1 MRRGKS
7 QAVYKFLPGMW
18 VSEKNDYGR
27 TITAEIKNWNNK
39 KMENIYHNFI
49 EGEIKRQIIMFG
61 EKGGDIRAFNLEG
74 DNCFVIVEPAC
85 NEGIPD
91 IVGVMSPLLFY
102 CGSCHHTFQ
111 LNNQSQINNNTWK
124 CSNCGS
130 HSIKQLQMIYTCE
143 CGYAQPIKRPY
154 VKGIKTDLLYK
165 PNQNPYKMFYMDGN
179 AEKPAEFSIVCPN
192 CSSWLIPDNAE
203 SSRNYKPFS
212 LSIINLVDK
221 KSGDF
226 FEKGI
231 EAQKIVIAKWFEK
244 VSQKQFDDIVNNVE
258 LAFSP
263 ANRNSE
269 QRKKAEEQIKS
280 LIELGFIKEENFDSA
295 VNEILAKDKKGGSVE
310 DFAAECDSLFSK
322 MKSKDEKLYN
332 FWISSYAYKLMQYN
346 TLKNAKTVITLEDS
360 INKQLELEFIESKDD
375 ILKLNNKLGI
385 KDMQVSCD
393 VEVISCTYGYTRKTA
408 DPVISSEQ
416 NKKCRLKLNA
426 FDRAKDINATL
437 VYGAK
442 LETEGI
448 LFEISQS
455 KIIEW
460 LYKNKIIEEEQL
472 PDLDDEVSVKKWYA
486 EYVNGNAVSM
496 FGEIDEAE
504 KITKNVFSLLHSMSH
519 AFIKTAGEIS
529 GLSSNS
535 LTEIIIVETASIF
548 VYAQTTQALPLGALS
563 GMAENNYALFLKK
576 TYEDNKNCVFDPIC
590 TERDGTKCS
599 ACLIIPEISCKNFNN
614 ELGRKFL
621 YNIENMENPMIG
633 FWEM

>member
-1 MRRGKS
+1 M
-7 QAVYKFLPGMW
+7 
-18 VSEKNDYGR
+18 
-27 TITAEIKNWNNK
+27 
-39 KMENIYHNFI
+39 
-49 EGEIKRQIIMFG
+49 
-61 EKGGDIRAFNLEG
+61 
-74 DNCFVIVEPAC
+74 
-85 NEGIPD
+85 
-91 IVGVMSPLLFY
+91 
-102 CGSCHHTFQ
+102 
-111 LNNQSQINNNTWK
+111 
-124 CSNCGS
+124 
-130 HSIKQLQMIYTCE
+130 
-143 CGYAQPIKRPY
+143 
-154 VKGIKTDLLYK
+154 
-165 PNQNPYKMFYMDGN
+165 
-179 AEKPAEFSIVCPN
+179 
-192 CSSWLIPDNAE
+192 
-203 SSRNYKPFS
+203 
-212 LSIINLVDK
+212 
-221 KSGDF
+221 
-226 FEKGI
+226 
-231 EAQKIVIAKWFEK
+231 
-244 VSQKQFDDIVNNVE
+244 
-258 LAFSP
+258 
-263 ANRNSE
+263 
-269 QRKKAEEQIKS
+269 
-280 LIELGFIKEENFDSA
+280 
-295 VNEILAKDKKGGSVE
+295 
-310 DFAAECDSLFSK
+310 
-322 MKSKDEKLYN
+322 
-332 FWISSYAYKLMQYN
+332 
-346 TLKNAKTVITLEDS
+346 
-360 INKQLELEFIESKDD
+360 
-375 ILKLNNKLGI
+375 

-460 LYKNKIIEEEQL
+460 LSKNKIIEEEQL
-472 PDLDDEVSVKKWYA
+472 PDLDDEISVKKWYA

-496 FGEIDEAE
+496 FGEIDESE
-504 KITKNVFSLLHSMSH
+504 KITKNVFSLLHSMAH

-599 ACLIIPEISCKNFNN
+599 ACLIIPEISCKNYNN

-621 YNIENMENPMIG
+621 YNIENMENPMLG